1 MLKAEKGSSL
11 TYHLWGDGGGG
22 GEIVVLSCSSYSI
35 ELSCPIVILCDP
47 YVETAF

>member
-11 TYHLWGDGGGG
+11 TYHLYEVMVGGG
-22 GEIVVLSCSSYSI
+22 IVVLSCSSYSI
-35 ELSCPIVILCDP
+35 ELSCLIVILCDR